1 MLSLCLV
8 LWREGLVVEKFHSSD
23 RCRAALSA
31 EVRRAEAMR
40 ESWANRRAGE
50 A

>member
-1 MLSLCLV
+1 LLSLCLV

-31 EVRRAEAMR
+31 EVSNAKL
-40 ESWANRRAGE
+40 
-50 A
+50 